1 MPDLVDEHE
10 EILKAPIR
18 VACQNEDETE
28 LIRRYRYRTLNDIA
42 QRELRLYS

>member
-28 LIRRYRYRTLNDIA
+28 LIRRYNI
-42 QRELRLYS
+42 EH